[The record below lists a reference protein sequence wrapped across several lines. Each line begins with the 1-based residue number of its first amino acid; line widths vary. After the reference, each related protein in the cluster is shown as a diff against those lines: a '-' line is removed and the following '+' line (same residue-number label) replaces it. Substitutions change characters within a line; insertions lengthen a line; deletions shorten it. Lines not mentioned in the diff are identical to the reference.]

1 MWGRQ
6 LRRATTGN
14 FKLSCFMSASKHSR
28 PYAIHSTVEC
38 DRLERQAALAGLPDH
53 LRFVPV
59 PSRAH
64 ILDAGCGTGS
74 MARLLAT
81 THRDAEI
88 VGVDVR
94 ADYIA
99 YAAERASQEGVHHIE
114 FRQGD
119 VFSLP
124 FADSTFDVVW
134 SKYLLQWVKEPH
146 RAIAEFRR
154 VTKRGGVV
162 VCANFDGFAV
172 THWPEDP
179 TLQPQLEK
187 VVPQLVDP
195 FIGHKMAPMFMDTG
209 LVDIQVDFEPD
220 RLFTVIGAID
230 PDRRQNFADQLSAA
244 RSYITKIL
252 GGELEADQF
261 AAAFLRYYDRPD
273 TCSYTALYL
282 VRGTVPDDAE
292 AMTS

>member
-1 MWGRQ
+1 
-6 LRRATTGN
+6 
-14 FKLSCFMSASKHSR
+14 MSASTHSR
-28 PYAIHSTVEC
+28 PYAIHSAVEC
-38 DRLERQAALAGLPDH
+38 DRLERQAELAGLRDH

-81 THRDAEI
+81 THRDTQV

-94 ADYIA
+94 PDYIA
-99 YAAERASQEGVHHIE
+99 YAAERAKQEGLHNVE

-119 VFSLP
+119 IFSLP
-124 FADSTFDVVW
+124 IADATFDVVW
-134 SKYLLQWVKEPH
+134 SKYVLQWVKEPH
-146 RAIAEFRR
+146 LAIAEFRR
-154 VTKRGGVV
+154 VTKRGGVI

-179 TLQPQLEK
+179 TLQPQLDA
-187 VVPQLVDP
+187 VVPQLVDV
-195 FIGHKMAPMFMDTG
+195 FIGRKMAPMFLGAG
-209 LVDIQVDFEPD
+209 LADIAVDFEPD

-244 RSYITKIL
+244 RAYITKIL
-252 GGELEADQF
+252 GDEHEADQF
-261 AAAFLRYYDRPD
+261 AAAFLRYYDDPA
-273 TCSYTALYL
+273 TCSYTALYF
-282 VRGTVPDDAE
+282 VRGTVP
-292 AMTS
+292 